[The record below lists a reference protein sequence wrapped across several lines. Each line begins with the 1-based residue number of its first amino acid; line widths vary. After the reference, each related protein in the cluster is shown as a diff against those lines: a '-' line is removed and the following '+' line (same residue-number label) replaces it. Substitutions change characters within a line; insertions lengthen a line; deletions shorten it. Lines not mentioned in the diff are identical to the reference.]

1 MAPDSDAHSHT
12 AGDLSR
18 ARGRSFSSIAE
29 DVLGKK
35 VRFGRF
41 APSWLSRKTLGF
53 PGFGT
58 VDRGTTEA
66 LMANDQD
73 NNASAKDGPGSPAGD
88 DAGKEGETKE
98 PEQTDIGDE
107 DQDSSAET
115 EAESSLNDQTVELLP
130 KLLHYTKILFASQ
143 NFFFAYD
150 YDITRQIG
158 TQEVCNG
165 HRPLHTLVDP
175 LVGLIPFKSD
185 PTVS

>member
-35 VRFGRF
+35 VQFGRF

-58 VDRGTTEA
+58 VDRGTMEA
-66 LMANDQD
+66 LIGNDQD
-73 NNASAKDGPGSPAGD
+73 NNASVKDGPGSPAD
-88 DAGKEGETKE
+88 KEGEAKE
-98 PEQTDIGDE
+98 PEQNDIGNE
-107 DQDSSAET
+107 KQDSSPEA
-115 EAESSLNDQTVELLP
+115 EAESSSTDQTVELLP

-143 NFFFAYD
+143 NYFFAYD

-175 LVGLIPFKSD
+175 LVGLIPLKFD
-185 PTVS
+185 FTVS